1 LENFEMK
8 KTLVAIAALTL
19 VGAVSAQSSVT
30 LYGRIDA
37 SLASNKTSLN
47 GTTTSDGG
55 ALISSGGHTGSRW
68 GMKGS
73 EDLGGGLKAN
83 FQLEQGFNV
92 DTGAQSAGSS
102 AACAVLPCAAV
113 VARQF
118 HRAAWVGLS
127 GGFGAVTV
135 GRQYDITDNM
145 YGMYDASGY
154 SGYSAM
160 NYSFNKGSGG
170 DFIGRQ
176 DNAVMYSAPSMGGF
190 GVTAMWAPGE
200 NKTSA
205 VSAGSNVGVMANYA
219 NGPIGAGIGYQS
231 NKATGATSATTNT
244 VFGGSYQLAA
254 AKLYGMYQ
262 MSKTPSVVGSPKD
275 NGWHLGV
282 VVPVGPTTVTA
293 AYASEKT
300 KFAGVET
307 TNNKALSL
315 MVQYNLSKRT
325 YVYAAYLNGEVDP
338 AGAANTTKN
347 RNMGLGLVHNF

>member
-1 LENFEMK
+1 MK

-37 SLASNKTSLN
+37 SIGSVKTEVN
-47 GTTTSDGG
+47 GVTTTDAG
-55 ALISSGGHTGSRW
+55 ALIRSGGHTGSRW
-68 GMKGS
+68 GLKGS

-83 FQLEQGFNV
+83 FQLEQGFNI
-92 DTGAQSAGSS
+92 DDGAASS
-102 AACAVLPCAAV
+102 V
-113 VARQF
+113 RQF

-262 MSKTPSVVGSPKD
+262 MSKTPSVVGAPKD

-315 MVQYNLSKRT
+315 MVQYKLSKRT

-338 AGAANTTKN
+338 AGDANNTKN